1 MSNVKTRK
9 EWVEARTII
18 RQQLQEA
25 LTAANAMDE
34 AYPSE
39 EQLDEFGIYSD
50 IYPGSIVEEI
60 EQTLARVAEDE
71 DGSSYEEYREE
82 ALEALN
88 SELAWE
94 LRRLR
99 EARETLIRA
108 GLSTLEV
115 DIKINDANA
124 KLEARANEADL

>member
-25 LTAANAMDE
+25 LTAANAMVD

-39 EQLDEFGIYSD
+39 EQLGEFGIYSD
-50 IYPGSIVEEI
+50 IYPGPIAEEI
-60 EQTLARVAEDE
+60 EYTLARVAEDE
-71 DGSSYEEYREE
+71 DDSSYEEYREE